1 LIDSSKDNET
11 TSGLAPIETQKH
23 TRQYQYRFKQNKFQH
38 INLRFETFNCLTL
51 NSPSSITARAHEV
64 QWDAMV
70 AGQYHTC
77 IAVQGL

>member
-1 LIDSSKDNET
+1 LIDSSKDNEIT
-11 TSGLAPIETQKH
+11 PIETQKH
-23 TRQYQYRFKQNKFQH
+23 TRQYQYKFKQNKCQH
-38 INLRFETFNCLTL
+38 INLRFEAFNCLTL

-64 QWDAMV
+64 QWDAIL